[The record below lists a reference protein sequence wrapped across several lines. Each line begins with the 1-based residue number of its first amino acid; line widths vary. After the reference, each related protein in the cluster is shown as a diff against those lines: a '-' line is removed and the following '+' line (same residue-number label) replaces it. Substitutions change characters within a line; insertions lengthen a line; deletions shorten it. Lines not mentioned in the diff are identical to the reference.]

1 MYEIT
6 YEDKETLAGYIGKR
20 MAYDGGIYDF
30 TFEGRYLIYH
40 ARVMGEWHY
49 IALDM
54 TTGVGS
60 VMYRGKKLLRIADKY
75 TVIPYICNAI
85 KYTGDRRYG
94 GVMESDPIEI
104 IDSIFRDIL
113 PKYGFNVRDEQIELS
128 KRIFRGFISYEVSLC
143 EAEVGSGKSLA
154 YLVAGVVVRKSF
166 SLSTPITISTATIE
180 LQNALVEKEIPRLSV
195 ILMDSGFI
203 DRPLKAIVRK
213 GKEHFFCWFRY
224 EDFIEK
230 LSRNPEKHEKIL
242 RLFNESSLPSNAF
255 DLDKLRLPGSVK
267 KKIRVSG
274 GCGKCEFR
282 DDCRYYSYSNHDARN
297 PDIDFQV
304 TNHNQYLMSEKL
316 GVKDQTYLLKP
327 SEYVIIDEA
336 HRLKEAAADVYGEG
350 YVSGIFRSTLTR

>member
-6 YEDKETLAGYIGKR
+6 YDDKETLAGYIGKR

-30 TFEGRYLIYH
+30 TFEGRYIIYH
-40 ARVMGEWHY
+40 ARVIGEWHY

-85 KYTGDRRYG
+85 KYTGERRYG
-94 GVMESDPIEI
+94 SVMESDPIEI

-113 PKYGFNVRDEQIELS
+113 LKYGFNVREEQVELS
-128 KRIFRGFISYEVSLC
+128 KRIFRGFTSYEVSLC
-143 EAEVGSGKSLA
+143 EAEVGTGKSLA
-154 YLVAGVVVRKSF
+154 YLVAGVVVRKYF

-213 GKEHFFCWFRY
+213 GKEHFFCRFRY
-224 EDFIEK
+224 EDFIEE
-230 LSRNPEKHEKIL
+230 LNRNPSRHKKIL
-242 RLFNESSLPSNAF
+242 ALFNETDIENNAF

-267 KKIRVSG
+267 KKICVYG
-274 GCGKCEFR
+274 GCGKCKLR
-282 DDCRYYSYSNHDARN
+282 DDCRYYSYSNNDARRS
-297 PDIDFQV
+297 DIDFQV

-316 GVKDQTYLLKP
+316 GAKDQIYSHVVK
-327 SEYVIIDEA
+327 
-336 HRLKEAAADVYGEG
+336 
-350 YVSGIFRSTLTR
+350 